1 MKNKTDIQT
10 KNQQI
15 DKMLQEQY
23 DAETKILESALLNAA
38 GKTSWDEFP
47 EESEEKVRAG
57 YDRLI
62 TRLRETGD
70 FNEAA
75 RAEKTGS
82 TRAAKE
88 KLESLEY
95 DWNRTH
101 KILKS
106 AAPAA
111 ADKRKKG
118 GRYVPSGI
126 AFVQATFNNTKVT
139 FTDLHG
145 NVLCWSTGGKNG
157 FKGSRKSTAYAAQ
170 VVAADAAKKA
180 EALGMKEVEVRIKG
194 PGAGRE
200 SAVRGIASTGMEVNA
215 IKDITPVPHNGCRP
229 PKRRRV

>member
-15 DKMLQEQY
+15 DKILQEQY

-47 EESEEKVRAG
+47 EESEEKIRAG

-88 KLESLEY
+88 KLEILEY

-101 KILKS
+101 RILKS
-106 AAPAA
+106 AAAA
-111 ADKRKKG
+111 VAVVMLTALVGMTAIADCRYPDKNTQTYQKTSVFEKNKKILFFCVIFADLI
-118 GRYVPSGI
+118 RIVYVM
-126 AFVQATFNNTKVT
+126 KV
-139 FTDLHG
+139 
-145 NVLCWSTGGKNG
+145 CE
-157 FKGSRKSTAYAAQ
+157 
-170 VVAADAAKKA
+170 A
-180 EALGMKEVEVRIKG
+180 EIRHFILRISVRIKG
-194 PGAGRE
+194 SEQNVIYLCTDRQRIIKI
-200 SAVRGIASTGMEVNA
+200 SANF
-215 IKDITPVPHNGCRP
+215 
-229 PKRRRV
+229 

>member
-15 DKMLQEQY
+15 DKILQVQFN
-23 DAETKILESALLNAA
+23 AETKILESALLNVA
-38 GKTSWDEFP
+38 GKISWDEFP
-47 EESEEKVRAG
+47 EESEEKIRAG

-101 KILKS
+101 RILRSAAAALAVVMLTALVGMTAIADYRYPDKNTQTYQKTSVFEKNKKILS
-106 AAPAA
+106 FCVIF
-111 ADKRKKG
+111 ADLIRIV
-118 GRYVPSGI
+118 YVM
-126 AFVQATFNNTKVT
+126 KV
-139 FTDLHG
+139 
-145 NVLCWSTGGKNG
+145 CE
-157 FKGSRKSTAYAAQ
+157 
-170 VVAADAAKKA
+170 A
-180 EALGMKEVEVRIKG
+180 EIRHFILRIMVRIKG
-194 PGAGRE
+194 SEQNVIYLCTDRQRIIKI
-200 SAVRGIASTGMEVNA
+200 SANF
-215 IKDITPVPHNGCRP
+215 
-229 PKRRRV
+229 

>member
-15 DKMLQEQY
+15 DKILQEQY
-23 DAETKILESALLNAA
+23 DVETKILESALLNVA

-47 EESEEKVRAG
+47 EESEEKIRAG

-95 DWNRTH
+95 DGNRTH
-101 KILKS
+101 RILKS
-106 AAPAA
+106 AAAAVAVVMLTALVGMTAIADCRYPDKNTQTYQKTSVFEKKQKNFIFLCDICRFDSHSICNESLRSRNPAFYSSDKC
-111 ADKRKKG
+111 ADQRLGTKR
-118 GRYVPSGI
+118 YI
-126 AFVQATFNNTKVT
+126 FM
-139 FTDLHG
+139 H
-145 NVLCWSTGGKNG
+145 
-157 FKGSRKSTAYAAQ
+157 
-170 VVAADAAKKA
+170 
-180 EALGMKEVEVRIKG
+180 
-194 PGAGRE
+194 
-200 SAVRGIASTGMEVNA
+200 
-215 IKDITPVPHNGCRP
+215 
-229 PKRRRV
+229 

>member
-15 DKMLQEQY
+15 DKILQEQY
-23 DAETKILESALLNAA
+23 DAETKILESALLNVA

-47 EESEEKVRAG
+47 EESEEKIRAG

-88 KLESLEY
+88 KLEIGICQLEILEY

-101 KILKS
+101 RILKS
-106 AAPAA
+106 AAAA
-111 ADKRKKG
+111 VAVVMLTALVGMTAIADCRYPDKNTQTYQKTSVFEKK
-118 GRYVPSGI
+118 
-126 AFVQATFNNTKVT
+126 
-139 FTDLHG
+139 
-145 NVLCWSTGGKNG
+145 
-157 FKGSRKSTAYAAQ
+157 
-170 VVAADAAKKA
+170 
-180 EALGMKEVEVRIKG
+180 
-194 PGAGRE
+194 
-200 SAVRGIASTGMEVNA
+200 
-215 IKDITPVPHNGCRP
+215 
-229 PKRRRV
+229 

>member
-23 DAETKILESALLNAA
+23 DAETKILESALLNVA

-101 KILKS
+101 RILKS
-106 AAPAA
+106 AAAAVAAQSAFRTHNTPPCTKAPPAPRADCHPAA
-111 ADKRKKG
+111 NA
-118 GRYVPSGI
+118 
-126 AFVQATFNNTKVT
+126 AFY
-139 FTDLHG
+139 D
-145 NVLCWSTGGKNG
+145 
-157 FKGSRKSTAYAAQ
+157 
-170 VVAADAAKKA
+170 
-180 EALGMKEVEVRIKG
+180 
-194 PGAGRE
+194 
-200 SAVRGIASTGMEVNA
+200 
-215 IKDITPVPHNGCRP
+215 
-229 PKRRRV
+229 

>member
-15 DKMLQEQY
+15 DKILQEQY
-23 DAETKILESALLNAA
+23 DAETKILESALLNVA

-47 EESEEKVRAG
+47 EESEEKIRAG

-88 KLESLEY
+88 KLEILEY

-101 KILKS
+101 RILKS
-106 AAPAA
+106 AAAA
-111 ADKRKKG
+111 VAVVMLTALVGMTAIADCRYPDKNTQTYQKTSVFEKKVKKFYFFCVIFADLI
-118 GRYVPSGI
+118 RIVYVM
-126 AFVQATFNNTKVT
+126 KV
-139 FTDLHG
+139 
-145 NVLCWSTGGKNG
+145 CE
-157 FKGSRKSTAYAAQ
+157 
-170 VVAADAAKKA
+170 A
-180 EALGMKEVEVRIKG
+180 EIRHFILRISVRIKG
-194 PGAGRE
+194 SEQNVIYLCTDRQRIIKI
-200 SAVRGIASTGMEVNA
+200 SANF
-215 IKDITPVPHNGCRP
+215 
-229 PKRRRV
+229 

>member
-15 DKMLQEQY
+15 DKILQEQY
-23 DAETKILESALLNAA
+23 DAETKILESALLNVA

-47 EESEEKVRAG
+47 EESEEKIRAG

-88 KLESLEY
+88 KLEILEY

-101 KILKS
+101 RILKS
-106 AAPAA
+106 AAAA
-111 ADKRKKG
+111 VAVVMLTALVGMTAIADCRYPDKNTQTYQKTSVLKKIKNFIFCVIFADLI
-118 GRYVPSGI
+118 RIVYVM
-126 AFVQATFNNTKVT
+126 KV
-139 FTDLHG
+139 
-145 NVLCWSTGGKNG
+145 CE
-157 FKGSRKSTAYAAQ
+157 
-170 VVAADAAKKA
+170 A
-180 EALGMKEVEVRIKG
+180 EIRHFILRISVRIKG
-194 PGAGRE
+194 SE
-200 SAVRGIASTGMEVNA
+200 Q
-215 IKDITPVPHNGCRP
+215 
-229 PKRRRV
+229 KRYIFMH

>member
-15 DKMLQEQY
+15 DKILQEQY
-23 DAETKILESALLNAA
+23 DAETKILESALLNVA

-47 EESEEKVRAG
+47 EESEEKIRAG

-88 KLESLEY
+88 KLEILEY

-101 KILKS
+101 RILKS
-106 AAPAA
+106 AAAA
-111 ADKRKKG
+111 VAVVMLTALVGMTAIADCRYPDKNTQTYQKTSVLKKIKNFIFCVIFADLI
-118 GRYVPSGI
+118 RIVYVM
-126 AFVQATFNNTKVT
+126 KV
-139 FTDLHG
+139 
-145 NVLCWSTGGKNG
+145 CE
-157 FKGSRKSTAYAAQ
+157 
-170 VVAADAAKKA
+170 A
-180 EALGMKEVEVRIKG
+180 EIRHFILRISVRIKG
-194 PGAGRE
+194 SEQNVIYLCTDRQRIIKI
-200 SAVRGIASTGMEVNA
+200 SANF
-215 IKDITPVPHNGCRP
+215 
-229 PKRRRV
+229 

>member
-15 DKMLQEQY
+15 DKIFQEQY
-23 DAETKILESALLNAA
+23 DAETKILESALLNVA

-47 EESEEKVRAG
+47 EESEEKIRAG

-88 KLESLEY
+88 KLEILEY

-101 KILKS
+101 RILKS
-106 AAPAA
+106 AAAA
-111 ADKRKKG
+111 VAVIMLTALVGMTAIADCRYPDKIRRHIRRHPFLKKNKK
-118 GRYVPSGI
+118 I
-126 AFVQATFNNTKVT
+126 LFFV
-139 FTDLHG
+139 
-145 NVLCWSTGGKNG
+145 
-157 FKGSRKSTAYAAQ
+157 
-170 VVAADAAKKA
+170 
-180 EALGMKEVEVRIKG
+180 
-194 PGAGRE
+194 
-200 SAVRGIASTGMEVNA
+200 
-215 IKDITPVPHNGCRP
+215 
-229 PKRRRV
+229 

>member
-15 DKMLQEQY
+15 DKILQEQY
-23 DAETKILESALLNAA
+23 DTETKILESALLNAA

-47 EESEEKVRAG
+47 EESEEKIRAG

-95 DWNRTH
+95 DGNRTH
-101 KILKS
+101 RILKS
-106 AAPAA
+106 AAAA
-111 ADKRKKG
+111 VAVVMLTALVGMTAIADYRYPDKNTQTYQKTSVFEKKVKKLLFFCVIFADLI
-118 GRYVPSGI
+118 RIVYVM
-126 AFVQATFNNTKVT
+126 KV
-139 FTDLHG
+139 
-145 NVLCWSTGGKNG
+145 CE
-157 FKGSRKSTAYAAQ
+157 
-170 VVAADAAKKA
+170 A
-180 EALGMKEVEVRIKG
+180 EIRHFILRISVRIKG
-194 PGAGRE
+194 SEQNVIYLCTDRQRIIKI
-200 SAVRGIASTGMEVNA
+200 SANF
-215 IKDITPVPHNGCRP
+215 
-229 PKRRRV
+229 

>member
-15 DKMLQEQY
+15 DKILQEQY
-23 DAETKILESALLNAA
+23 DAETKILESALLNVA

-47 EESEEKVRAG
+47 EESEEKIRAG

-88 KLESLEY
+88 KLEILEY

-101 KILKS
+101 RILKS
-106 AAPAA
+106 AAAA
-111 ADKRKKG
+111 VAVIMLTALVGMTAIADCRYPDKNTQTYQKTSVFEKNKKILFFCVIFADLILIV
-118 GRYVPSGI
+118 YVM
-126 AFVQATFNNTKVT
+126 KV
-139 FTDLHG
+139 
-145 NVLCWSTGGKNG
+145 CE
-157 FKGSRKSTAYAAQ
+157 
-170 VVAADAAKKA
+170 A
-180 EALGMKEVEVRIKG
+180 EIRHFILRISVRIKG
-194 PGAGRE
+194 SEQNVIYLCTDRQRIIKI
-200 SAVRGIASTGMEVNA
+200 SANF
-215 IKDITPVPHNGCRP
+215 
-229 PKRRRV
+229 

>member
-15 DKMLQEQY
+15 DKILQEQY
-23 DAETKILESALLNAA
+23 DTETKILESALLNAA

-47 EESEEKVRAG
+47 EESEEKIRAG

-95 DWNRTH
+95 DGNRTH
-101 KILKS
+101 RILKS
-106 AAPAA
+106 AAAA
-111 ADKRKKG
+111 
-118 GRYVPSGI
+118 
-126 AFVQATFNNTKVT
+126 
-139 FTDLHG
+139 
-145 NVLCWSTGGKNG
+145 G
-157 FKGSRKSTAYAAQ
+157 FSRKICLTAIICSIICPSSFSSAARSYR
-170 VVAADAAKKA
+170 
-180 EALGMKEVEVRIKG
+180 L
-194 PGAGRE
+194 
-200 SAVRGIASTGMEVNA
+200 
-215 IKDITPVPHNGCRP
+215 P
-229 PKRRRV
+229 P

>member
-15 DKMLQEQY
+15 DKILQEQY
-23 DAETKILESALLNAA
+23 DAETKTLESALLNAA

-47 EESEEKVRAG
+47 EESEEKIRAG

-95 DWNRTH
+95 DGNRTH
-101 KILKS
+101 RILKS
-106 AAPAA
+106 AAAA
-111 ADKRKKG
+111 VAVVMLTALVGMTAIADCRYPDKNMQTYQKTSVFEKNKKNLFFCVIFADLI
-118 GRYVPSGI
+118 RIVYVM
-126 AFVQATFNNTKVT
+126 KV
-139 FTDLHG
+139 
-145 NVLCWSTGGKNG
+145 CE
-157 FKGSRKSTAYAAQ
+157 
-170 VVAADAAKKA
+170 A
-180 EALGMKEVEVRIKG
+180 EIRHFILRIRVRIKG
-194 PGAGRE
+194 SEQNVIYLCTDRQRIIKI
-200 SAVRGIASTGMEVNA
+200 SANF
-215 IKDITPVPHNGCRP
+215 
-229 PKRRRV
+229 

>member
-15 DKMLQEQY
+15 DKILQEQY
-23 DAETKILESALLNAA
+23 DTETKILESALLNAA

-47 EESEEKVRAG
+47 EESEEKIRAG

-88 KLESLEY
+88 KLEILEY

-101 KILKS
+101 RILKS
-106 AAPAA
+106 AAAA
-111 ADKRKKG
+111 VAVVMLTALVGMTAIADCRYPDKNTQTYQKTSVFEKNKKILFFCVIFADLI
-118 GRYVPSGI
+118 RIVYVM
-126 AFVQATFNNTKVT
+126 KV
-139 FTDLHG
+139 
-145 NVLCWSTGGKNG
+145 CE
-157 FKGSRKSTAYAAQ
+157 
-170 VVAADAAKKA
+170 A
-180 EALGMKEVEVRIKG
+180 EIRHFILRISVRIKG
-194 PGAGRE
+194 SEQNVIYLCTDRQRIIKI
-200 SAVRGIASTGMEVNA
+200 SANF
-215 IKDITPVPHNGCRP
+215 
-229 PKRRRV
+229 